1 MSVSEFTNDEIT
13 YLRSLRAVARVA
25 NGRIRY
31 TEAFKRDCMRRYAAG
46 ESPAKIFRDAGLDSS
61 LIGYKRIERCIA
73 RWRGLLTDKSLMT
86 QASGAD
92 AQAAG
97 RNVDGSAAGA
107 GAEAPDTATAAGS
120 YGFAAGDSSAHR
132 GDAGVRH
139 EGTADDDAP
148 YEFEPKLHVRSG
160 RRDLRDLL
168 IAQQVRR
175 IDELEHEVVSLKAAL
190 LDEGRT
196 RTGFGKNGDDAS
208 DGGAAPQGA
217 GEAADDGG
225 AGHDGGA
232 SVSDASSVSNDGMA
246 ENGVAKA
253 AVAADG
259 EPVSSDLHKTAT
271 PPPYYAF
278 NTSENHGF
286 VVQS

>member
-73 RWRGLLTDKSLMT
+73 RWRGLLTDKSLMA
-86 QASGAD
+86 QASGVD
-92 AQAAG
+92 AHAAG
-97 RNVDGSAAGA
+97 QSADGSAAGA
-107 GAEAPDTATAAGS
+107 DAEVPDIATAAGS
-120 YGFAAGDSSAHR
+120 YDFAAGDSSAR
-132 GDAGVRH
+132 RDDAGVRH
-139 EGTADDDAP
+139 EGTMDDDAL

-190 LDEGRT
+190 LDEGRS
-196 RTGFGKNGDDAS
+196 RAGSGNNGGDAVSDDDATAQDAAGAADDDGASATAAS
-208 DGGAAPQGA
+208 DG
-217 GEAADDGG
+217 
-225 AGHDGGA
+225 
-232 SVSDASSVSNDGMA
+232 
-246 ENGVAKA
+246 
-253 AVAADG
+253 
-259 EPVSSDLHKTAT
+259 EPAFSDLHKTAT
-271 PPPYYAF
+271 PPPITHSILAK
-278 NTSENHGF
+278 TTGLSSNHDGAA
-286 VVQS
+286 VL